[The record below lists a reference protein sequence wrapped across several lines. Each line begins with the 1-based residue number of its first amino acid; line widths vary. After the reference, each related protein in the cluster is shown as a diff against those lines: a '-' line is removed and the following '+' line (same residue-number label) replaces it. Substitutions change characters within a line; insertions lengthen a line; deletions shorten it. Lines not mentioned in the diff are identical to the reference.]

1 VIQKLKFN
9 KFNISSF
16 ILNIVKY
23 FIEEDKLNGI
33 KQKINLK
40 IHKYA
45 YALGCNPPIAF
56 SSGKKKISKIIGINK
71 RIWHIVF
78 SDRKIKKFIK

>member
-1 VIQKLKFN
+1 M
-9 KFNISSF
+9 
-16 ILNIVKY
+16 LNILLK
-23 FIEEDKLNGI
+23 EDKLNGT

-45 YALGCNPPIAF
+45 YALGCNPVIAF
-56 SSGKKKISKIIGINK
+56 SSGKKKINAIIGMNK
-71 RIWHIVF
+71 RIWYIIF